1 MATKTKEAKRITFA
15 WQGKDKSGN
24 KSKGKID
31 AESIAAAKMLL
42 RKQGINPSR
51 VAKDRGSLFSGG
63 RNKPIKP
70 LDIALFTRQM
80 ATMMKAGVPLIQG
93 LEIVGNGA
101 EKVKLKELIYKI
113 RADVSGGSDFSSA
126 LAKHPDYFDDLFCSL
141 VKAGE
146 SSGQLETMLDRIA
159 TYKEKIE
166 SLKAK
171 IKKALTYPTA
181 VIIVAI
187 IVTAILL
194 VKVVPVFDDVF
205 SSFGAELPAFTLWVI
220 GLSEIAQ
227 KYWFFVLL
235 GIIAGIVA
243 FVQARKRSEKFADFV
258 DKALLKIPIIGPI
271 IREAIIAR
279 FARTLATTFAAGVPL
294 VQALDSTA
302 GAAGNVVYRNAT
314 LQIRNGV
321 STGQSLTNAINMTG
335 VFDVMVVQMVSIGE
349 EAGSLDMMLDKVA
362 SFYEESVDNA
372 VDNLSSLLEPLIMV
386 ILGILVGGLVIAMYL
401 PIFQLGNVV

>member
-70 LDIALFTRQM
+70 LDIAFFTRQM

-372 VDNLSSLLEPLIMV
+372 VDNLSSLLEPLIMA